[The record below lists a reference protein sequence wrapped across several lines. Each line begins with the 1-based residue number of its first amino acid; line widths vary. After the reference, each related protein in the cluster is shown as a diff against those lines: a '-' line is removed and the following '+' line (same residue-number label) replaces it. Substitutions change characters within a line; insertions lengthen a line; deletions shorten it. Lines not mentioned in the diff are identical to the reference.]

1 MMLQPQQNQSATS
14 FPHSLLHVDFH
25 ESVMFNNK
33 LLEGTTTHK
42 FLNSLMG
49 DNPFK
54 LQYIRNI
61 FSKRDDVA
69 LTLVD
74 HTADTPFRCLL
85 IALFI
90 KQLAKLLDIDYNIIR
105 LYVTPLHREGY
116 VMTGMADDC
125 FRTTP
130 ERNAFLQEAVTK
142 IVGRDFKFSCKRNHF
157 RKQDIKLVTKD
168 YTLHIRPL
176 RPDGGLTK
184 GWLTEKG
191 DYPFMSAKE
200 LLDVHNHDIPC
211 YNEHSR
217 KFDKR
222 GVFVEV
228 ELEPNSHQ
236 QFSLTSGNP
245 TEKYD
250 MSDIH
255 NVISSEV

>member
-1 MMLQPQQNQSATS
+1 
-14 FPHSLLHVDFH
+14 
-25 ESVMFNNK
+25 
-33 LLEGTTTHK
+33 
-42 FLNSLMG
+42 MG
-49 DNPFK
+49 GNPFK
-54 LQYIRNI
+54 LQFISNI

-74 HTADTPFRCLL
+74 HTADTPFRCML
-85 IALFI
+85 IAIFI
-90 KQLAKLLDIDYNIIR
+90 KQLAELLDIDYNIIR

-116 VMTGMADDC
+116 VMTGMADDS

-130 ERNAFLQEAVTK
+130 ERNTFLQEAVTK
-142 IVGRDFKFSCKRNHF
+142 IVGKDFKFSCKRNHF

-191 DYPFMSAKE
+191 DYPFMSPKE
-200 LLDVHNHDIPC
+200 LLEVHTHDIPC

-228 ELEPNSHQ
+228 ELEPNNIQPNMTVGEYS
-236 QFSLTSGNP
+236 
-245 TEKYD
+245 EKFD
-250 MSDIH
+250 MSEVC
-255 NVISSEV
+255 NVISSKV